1 MTAKLRASLRASVR
15 SCIIAAALAVVGGV
29 TAQPAAAED
38 APRFQVD
45 PFWPKPLPDNWI
57 VGQVAGVAV
66 DKNDHVW
73 IIHRPGTLLDDEK
86 EALKNPPASRCCHP
100 APAVMEF
107 DQEGNLKRHW
117 GGPGAGYDWPK
128 SEHGI
133 FVDGDGNVWIAGNDP
148 SDAQILEFTGDG
160 KFLMQIGHAGQT
172 AGSNSHDTLGRPA
185 HMMLDAAADELYIAD
200 GYRNHRVI
208 VFDAKTGAFKRLW
221 GAYGHAPSD
230 EKLPPYSPSAP
241 PSQQFGNPVHCVRL
255 SHDGL
260 VYVCDRANDRVQ
272 VFQPNGTFV
281 KEAFYARNTLGAG
294 SVWDITFSRDPE
306 QRFMFLADGQNER
319 VRVIARD
326 TLEELTSFGDGGRQP
341 GQFYGV
347 HSIASD
353 SKGNLYTTETYEG
366 KRVQKF
372 VYQGIAS
379 QPRGYQGVIWP
390 RR

>member
-1 MTAKLRASLRASVR
+1 MTAKSRASIRASIGSR
-15 SCIIAAALAVVGGV
+15 IIAAALAVIGGV
-29 TAQPAAAED
+29 MAQPAAAED
-38 APRFQVD
+38 VPRFQVD
-45 PFWPKPLPDNWI
+45 PFWPKPLPDSWI

-107 DQEGNLKRHW
+107 DQEGNLLRHW

-148 SDAQILEFTGDG
+148 SDAQILKFTGDG

-185 HMMLDAAADELYIAD
+185 HMMLDAAAGELYVAD

-260 VYVCDRANDRVQ
+260 VYVCDRANDRIQ
-272 VFQPNGTFV
+272 VFHKDGTFV
-281 KEAFYARNTLGAG
+281 QEFRFEPQTLANG
-294 SVWDITFSRDPE
+294 SVWDMVLSTDPDERYMFIVDGANEQAIVARRLTGEVLSR
-306 QRFMFLADGQNER
+306 
-319 VRVIARD
+319 
-326 TLEELTSFGDGGRQP
+326 FGEAGRMA
-341 GQFYGV
+341 GEFKWV
-347 HSIASD
+347 HNVAID
-353 SKGNLYTTETYEG
+353 SKGNLYTTEVG
-366 KRVQKF
+366 WGRRVQRFK
-372 VYQGIAS
+372 
-379 QPRGYQGVIWP
+379 RLN
-390 RR
+390 

>member
-1 MTAKLRASLRASVR
+1 MMAKSRASIR
-15 SCIIAAALAVVGGV
+15 SWLIAAALAVVGGV
-29 TAQPAAAED
+29 MAQPAAAED
-38 APRFQVD
+38 VPRFQVD
-45 PFWPKPLPDNWI
+45 PFWPKPLPDSWI

-107 DQEGNLKRHW
+107 DQEGNLLRHW

-148 SDAQILEFTGDG
+148 SDAQLLKFTGDG

-185 HMMLDAAADELYIAD
+185 HMMLDAAAGELYVAD

-208 VFDAKTGAFKRLW
+208 VFDAGTGAFKRLW

-241 PSQQFGNPVHCVRL
+241 PAQQFGNPVHCVRL

-260 VYVCDRANDRVQ
+260 VYVCDRANDRIQ
-272 VFQPNGTFV
+272 VFHKDGTFV
-281 KEAFYARNTLGAG
+281 QEFRFEPQTLANG
-294 SVWDITFSRDPE
+294 SVWDMVLSTDPDERYMFIVDGANE
-306 QRFMFLADGQNER
+306 QVIVARRSTGEVLAK
-319 VRVIARD
+319 
-326 TLEELTSFGDGGRQP
+326 FGEAGRMA
-341 GQFYGV
+341 GEFKWV
-347 HSIASD
+347 HNVAID
-353 SKGNLYTTETYEG
+353 SKGNLYTTEVG
-366 KRVQKF
+366 WGRRVQRFK
-372 VYQGIAS
+372 
-379 QPRGYQGVIWP
+379 REN
-390 RR
+390 